1 MMGLDMHAML
11 IDFTFFA
18 YTVPLANALSELCEV
33 TLLLP
38 DRAPGHYQARVSERV
53 KLHPF
58 HKPRLRYPT
67 SLFMVRSIFKAINQI
82 KPQVVHQIASNLWF
96 NMALPF
102 FPDVPLVATIHDAR
116 RHPGDKGSIPLFFKQ
131 RRWQWAS
138 QVIVH
143 SESIKQQMLELD
155 PTLDGRLHIVPHG
168 WYDFYKAWSADE
180 KADAEETPTVL
191 FFGKI
196 WEYKGLQYLI
206 EAEPLITSQ
215 VPNARIV
222 IAGRGEP
229 FEKYERMM
237 VNKDHFIVHNYHIPD
252 EMVAS
257 LFDQASVVALP
268 YTEASQSGIL
278 AIACAFGKPVVASA
292 VGGIPEV
299 VDHEKTGYLV
309 PPGDS
314 RSLAEAIIT
323 LLQDRDLREQM
334 GREALEK
341 AESEL
346 SWPAVAQQTLRVYQQ
361 ALNAS

>member
-1 MMGLDMHAML
+1 MHAML

-18 YTVPLANALSELCEV
+18 YTVSLANALSELCEV

-38 DRAPGHYQARVSERV
+38 DRAAGHYQASVGERV
-53 KLHPF
+53 KLYQF
-58 HKPRLRYPT
+58 HLPRLRYP
-67 SLFMVRSIFKAINQI
+67 SNLFMVRFIFKAINQI

-102 FPDVPLVATIHDAR
+102 FPDIPLVATIHDAR
-116 RHPGDKGSIPLFFKQ
+116 RHPGDKGSIPFLFKQ
-131 RRWQWAS
+131 RRWRWAN

-143 SESIKQQMLELD
+143 AESIKQQMLELD
-155 PTLDGRLHIVPHG
+155 PALDGKLHIVPPG
-168 WYDFYKAWSADE
+168 SYDFYKAWSDN
-180 KADAEETPTVL
+180 KDTDIEETPTVL
-191 FFGKI
+191 FFGRI
-196 WEYKGLQYLI
+196 FEYKGLRYLI

-222 IAGRGEP
+222 IAGCGEP

-237 VNKDHFIVHNYHIPD
+237 VNKDHFIVHNYRIPD
-252 EMVAS
+252 KMVAS
-257 LFDQASVVALP
+257 LFQQASVVALP
-268 YTEASQSGIL
+268 YIEASQSGIL

-299 VDHEKTGYLV
+299 VDHGQIGYLV

-314 RSLAEAIIT
+314 RSLAEAIIM
-323 LLQDRDLREQM
+323 LLKNRDLREQM
-334 GREALEK
+334 GRKALEK

-346 SWPAVAQQTLRVYQQ
+346 SWRAVAQQTLRVYQQ